1 MNPRDV
7 LDMFRRKGGARCVEI
22 GRQIQT
28 YLDGGLDPTSAA
40 RVADHLHACRRC
52 GLTADDY
59 RSLKAALADTAAPV
73 PVEPLRRLH
82 ALAAEL
88 AAGDQPTA

>member
-7 LDMFRRKGGARCVEI
+7 LDMCRRKGGTRCVEI

-28 YLDGGLDPTSAA
+28 YLGGGLDPAATA

-59 RSLKAALADTAAPV
+59 RRLKSALADTTTPLPA
-73 PVEPLRRLH
+73 EPLQRLH
-82 ALAAEL
+82 ALAVEL
-88 AAGDQPTA
+88 ASGEAPPA